1 MLARLSEVYAYREAA
16 RLLTQRELQVRYS
29 NSALGVVWSLFHPLI
44 MTVFFSLA
52 FSVLMPSNIPRYPV
66 FFLAA
71 LLPWNFF
78 NVSLVG
84 STTIV
89 TNSSHLVNRVYFPRE
104 ILPLATVAANGV
116 NFLIALAPMALVMW
130 VFQAPFTVALVW
142 LPALITVQVALSL
155 GLGLA
160 LSALNVYFRDL
171 QQVVEVL
178 MLPLFF
184 LTPIVYSSDL
194 ITNPAL
200 RQLVQVVNPMASLV
214 TLYRQIIYFGQP
226 PDLGGLAVTAVE
238 AGAALL
244 IGLAIF
250 RRASPHFVD
259 EL

>member
-178 MLPLFF
+178 MLPFF
-184 LTPIVYSSDL
+184 
-194 ITNPAL
+194 
-200 RQLVQVVNPMASLV
+200 
-214 TLYRQIIYFGQP
+214 
-226 PDLGGLAVTAVE
+226 
-238 AGAALL
+238 
-244 IGLAIF
+244 
-250 RRASPHFVD
+250 
-259 EL
+259 